1 MGNNIVD
8 LSNLDTWD
16 LIKELQNRGYNTELL
31 WCREDIQTQLNDVN
45 ELRESEG
52 KEPVILSDEDKDFI
66 LESLSYE
73 WHCERMN
80 EEIYNKVYDYVEDL
94 TS

>member
-52 KEPVILSDEDKDFI
+52 KEPVTLSDEDKDFI

>member
-1 MGNNIVD
+1 MNNLKD
-8 LSNLDTWD
+8 FDTWD

-31 WCREDIQTQLNDVN
+31 WNREDIQRQLDDVN
-45 ELRESEG
+45 EMRQSEG
-52 KEPVILSDEDKDFI
+52 KEPFDTTLSDEDKDII

-80 EEIYNKVYDYVEDL
+80 EEIFTKVYDLVDDL